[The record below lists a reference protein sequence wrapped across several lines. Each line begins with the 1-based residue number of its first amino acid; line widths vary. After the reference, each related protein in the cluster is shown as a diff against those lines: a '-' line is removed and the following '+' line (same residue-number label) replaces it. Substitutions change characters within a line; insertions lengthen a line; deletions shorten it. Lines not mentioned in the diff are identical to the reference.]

1 MSDHDGDADH
11 RHGKPGTSLASQQ
24 TAAVQTIER
33 EMRHRVLVV
42 DDDELL
48 GSLLKTWVEREA
60 DVQVVGVATSGEEAI
75 AQVRELRP
83 DVLLLDVNMP
93 EMSGLQVLNRLSQ
106 SGEMPPALVLSITDD
121 EQTMLAAFRAGAR
134 GYLSK
139 RGAKECLIDA
149 IRAVAGGEA
158 WLDRRLTTRIIQE
171 LQECSR
177 HNALQ
182 ERPEASLTD
191 RECTVLE
198 HIGQG
203 LTNQQIA
210 EKLFLSRHTVKLHVS
225 NILHKLGLLNR
236 VEAALFA
243 QRTGLVKTTTA
254 SGDP

>member
-1 MSDHDGDADH
+1 MV
-11 RHGKPGTSLASQQ
+11 
-24 TAAVQTIER
+24 AARSTEVAT
-33 EMRHRVLVV
+33 RHRVLVV

-48 GSLLKTWVEREA
+48 GSLLKTWVERES

-75 AQVRELRP
+75 LRVRELRP

-93 EMSGLQVLNRLSQ
+93 EMNGLQVLERLSE
-106 SGEMPPALVLSITDD
+106 SGDVPPALVLSVTDD

-139 RGAKECLIDA
+139 RGAKGCLVEA

-158 WLDRRLTTRIIQE
+158 WLDRRLTTRVIEE
-171 LQECSR
+171 LRHCSQR
-177 HNALQ
+177 ATTQ

-191 RECTVLE
+191 RERAVLE
-198 HIGQG
+198 YIGQG

-243 QRTGLVKTTTA
+243 QRAGLVRA
-254 SGDP
+254 VSVDPTDAL